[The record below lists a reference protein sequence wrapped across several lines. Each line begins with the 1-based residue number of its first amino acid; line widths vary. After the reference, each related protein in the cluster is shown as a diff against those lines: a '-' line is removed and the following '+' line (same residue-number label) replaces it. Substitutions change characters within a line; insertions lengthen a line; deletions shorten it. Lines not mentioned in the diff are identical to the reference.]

1 MANRSRA
8 ITELAI
14 RNIGVIDQA
23 VLPLGPGFN
32 VITGETGA
40 GKTMVLTGLNLLSG
54 ARADAD
60 LVRHGA
66 ERLSVSASVSFDQR
80 SEGSLADLISDH
92 SPEIEDGSLLLQRS
106 ISREGK
112 GKAVVGSDPTTVS
125 VLSSFAA
132 EFFAIHGQGTN
143 HRILDHGYQLQLLDR
158 TSERAT
164 EAHRLY
170 SLKLEEWRTRS
181 RELKEFEKALKDK
194 DREIASLTKFLS
206 DLDKVK
212 PLADEWEEI
221 NQRIRRL
228 DSVEDL
234 RLAFSGAVSALDDEN
249 EGAII
254 RSVSALRSLEA
265 FKESDDAFRDYIS
278 RLRAARIELQEI
290 AAELSGELAT
300 LEVEPGELDRL
311 RERLAALKH
320 FLQRY
325 RTEVDSD
332 LSDPDAMRSLIAMGE
347 ERRILLRSLQ
357 QGDDQIDILRTEVE
371 RSLRELTR
379 SANELTNQRRIA
391 ASDLSTKV
399 NVELAGLGLKRSR
412 FSIELKTGT
421 EFTSLGADAVEF
433 LFTAHD
439 QGKPLPLSK
448 GASGGELSRV
458 MLAIELALAEHREV
472 GTLVFDEIDAGIGG
486 EAGLIIGERLARLAK
501 HFQIIVIT
509 HLAQVAVWAERHF
522 RIEKEA
528 NDQIVLSSVTE
539 VHGDQRVIE
548 IARMLSGQSDSDVA
562 QKHARELLKH
572 ANV

>member
-60 LVRHGA
+60 LIRHGA
-66 ERLSVSASVSFDQR
+66 ERLTVSASVTFDPE
-80 SEGSLADLISDH
+80 SGGSLAELISEH
-92 SPEIEDGSLLLQRS
+92 SPEIEEDVLLLQRS

-112 GKAVVGSDPTTVS
+112 GKAIVGSDPTTVS
-125 VLSSFAA
+125 VLSAFSA

-143 HRILDHGYQLQLLDR
+143 HRLLDHGYQLQLLDR
-158 TSERAT
+158 TSEKII
-164 EAHRLY
+164 EAHRAY
-170 SLKLEEWRTRS
+170 SSKLEEWRNRT

-206 DLDKVK
+206 DLEKLK
-212 PLADEWEEI
+212 PLEDEWEEI
-221 NQRIRRL
+221 NQRVRRL

-234 RLAFSGAVSALDDEN
+234 RLAFTGALSALDDEDD
-249 EGAII
+249 GAVV
-254 RSVSALRSLEA
+254 RSVRALRSLEA
-265 FKESDDAFRDYIS
+265 FKESDDAYRDYIS
-278 RLRAARIELQEI
+278 RLRAAQIELQEI
-290 AAELSGELAT
+290 AAELGAELAT

-311 RERLAALKH
+311 RERLAALKQ

-325 RTEVDSD
+325 RNEVDAD
-332 LSDPDAMRSLIAMGE
+332 LAEADAMRALIALGG
-347 ERRILLRSLQ
+347 ERRSLLLSLQ
-357 QGDDQIDILRTEVE
+357 DGDDQIEVLRADIE
-371 RSLRELTR
+371 RSLGELTR
-379 SANELTNQRRIA
+379 AASELTLLRKSA
-391 ASDLSTKV
+391 ALDLAVKV
-399 NVELAGLGLKRSR
+399 NGELAGLGLIRSR
-412 FSIELKTGT
+412 FSIEVKDGT
-421 EFTSLGADAVEF
+421 EFTSSGRDNAEF
-433 LFTAHD
+433 LFASHD
-439 QGKPLPLSK
+439 QGKALPLNK

-458 MLAIELALAEHREV
+458 MLAIELALAEQREV

-486 EAGLIIGERLARLAK
+486 EAGLIIGERLALLAR

-509 HLAQVAVWAERHF
+509 HLAQVAVWADRHF

-528 NDQIVLSSVTE
+528 NDEIVLSSVTE
-539 VHGDQRVIE
+539 VQGDERVTE
-548 IARMLSGQSDSDVA
+548 VARMLSGQSDSDLA
-562 QKHARELLKH
+562 QRHARELLKH
-572 ANV
+572 ATH